1 MVSFN
6 YGLHFQI
13 GVAPSTTPICCAED
27 QGEMGR
33 YIRQETHSAS
43 IRGIIVCLVHD

>member
-6 YGLHFQI
+6 YGLHSQI
-13 GVAPSTTPICCAED
+13 GIAPSTTPICCAED

-33 YIRQETHSAS
+33 YIRQEYTTLRQLEAS
-43 IRGIIVCLVHD
+43 LSV